1 MPVVGVDK
9 EDLMIESG
17 LIFLRHG
24 CRERTRVFF
33 RDFDKRGNRSLL
45 WTGEKRKVK

>member
-17 LIFLRHG
+17 LIFLRDG

-33 RDFDKRGNRSLL
+33 RDFDKREGIGLCCGQGRK
-45 WTGEKRKVK
+45 EK